1 MSKST
6 EELLEALG
14 GIDISQVGKNRLTA
28 EQVVEEE
35 TKEIGANAEEVRAL
49 AKQDLDFFAALLMP
63 LIFKYCYPPVFQAVW
78 TWLLSYVHQ
87 KRTFPQL
94 ALGLPRGFGKSTLM
108 KIFLAYCILFTDR
121 KFILVVA
128 ATAKLA
134 QNIISDVCDMLD
146 EPNVKAVFGDW
157 RLGLEKDTQEL
168 KKFGFRGRTIILAAA
183 GAETKVRGLNV
194 KNERPD
200 VILMDDI
207 QSRDCADSPVQS
219 ESLESWMV
227 GTLMKAK
234 DPSSCMF
241 LFVAN
246 MYPTKL
252 SILRRLKSNPKWIKF
267 IAGGILA
274 DGTSLWEEL
283 QPITQLTAEFEND
296 LAMGRP
302 EIFYAEVLNDE
313 NVQANNL
320 IDLTKLPACSYEEGD
335 IAGGKFIIIDPS
347 NDKINSDAI
356 SIGYF
361 EVHNGLPMLMQ
372 LEEGSFSPGDTIRKA
387 LHMALSNGCGLIV
400 CEANAYQYSLL
411 YWFSFICQQLGI
423 LGIEC
428 VPIYSGSRSKNA
440 RILDMFKAYA
450 AGEIFVHDDC
460 KLEVHLQIAQF
471 NALKTNNTDG
481 ILDLLTYAPRVIMEF
496 EGAILANTVVEL
508 QEWQEMEVP
517 EFNSCF

>member
-1 MSKST
+1 MEYKKDD
-6 EELLEALG
+6 LLEALG
-14 GIDISQVGKNRLTA
+14 GLNLDNVGKNLISA
-28 EQVVEEE
+28 EQQDLNEVEEL
-35 TKEIGANAEEVRAL
+35 GANADEVREL
-49 AKQDLDFFAALLMP
+49 AKADLDFLAALVMP
-63 LIFKYCYPPVFQAVW
+63 TVFRYCYPAVFKAVW
-78 TWLLSYVHQ
+78 EWLLSYVHQ

-108 KIFLAYCILFTDR
+108 KIFLLYCILFTNR

-134 QNIISDVCDMLD
+134 QNIVSDVCDMLD

-168 KKFGFRGRTIILAAA
+168 KKFGFRGRNITIAAA

-207 QSRDCADSPVQS
+207 QSRDCADSAVQS
-219 ESLESWMV
+219 ESLETWMV

-234 DPSSCMF
+234 APDGCMF
-241 LFVAN
+241 LFIAN

-252 SILRRLKSNPKWIKF
+252 SILRKLKSNPTWIKF

-283 QPITQLTAEFEND
+283 QPIGQLMAEFEND
-296 LAMGRP
+296 LAMGHP

-313 NVQANNL
+313 NVNANNL
-320 IDLTKLPACSYEEGD
+320 IDLSKLPANKYEDGD
-335 IAGGKFIIIDPS
+335 IAGGKFIVIDLAT
-347 NDKINSDAI
+347 DKIDADEV
-356 SIGYF
+356 SLGYF
-361 EVHNGLPMLMQ
+361 EVHEAYPHLMQ
-372 LEEGSFSPGDTIRKA
+372 ITEGRFSPGDTVRKA
-387 LHMALSNGCGLIV
+387 IHMCLTNNCRLIV
-400 CEANAYQYSLL
+400 CEANAYQYSFL
-411 YWFSFICQQLGI
+411 YWFNFICQQLGI
-423 LGIEC
+423 SGIEI

-450 AGEIFVHDDC
+450 AGEIFVHDNC
-460 KLEVHLQIAQF
+460 RLEVHLQISQF
-471 NALKTNNTDG
+471 NALKRDNTDG
-481 ILDLLTYAPRVIMEF
+481 LLDLLTYAPRVIQEF
-496 EGAILANTVVEL
+496 ADYIVNTNIIES
-508 QEWQEMEVP
+508 QEWEELEVYDD
-517 EFNSCF
+517 NSCF

>member
-1 MSKST
+1 MAKTT
-6 EELLEALG
+6 EDLLDSLG
-14 GIDISQVGKNRLTA
+14 GLDLSQVGANIPS
-28 EQVVEEE
+28 EEDISNE
-35 TKEIGANAEEVRAL
+35 LLQELAANAEETKAL
-49 AKQDLDFFAALLMP
+49 AKQDLDFLAALLMP
-63 LIFKYCYPPVFQAVW
+63 TVFKYCYPDVFQAVW
-78 TWLLSYVHQ
+78 QWLLTYAHQ
-87 KRTFPQL
+87 RRTFPQL

-108 KIFLAYCILFTDR
+108 KIFLIYCILFTDR

-157 RLGLEKDTQEL
+157 RIGLEKDTQEL
-168 KKFGFRGRTIILAAA
+168 KKFGFRGRNVILAAA

-207 QSRDCADSPVQS
+207 QSRDCADSEVQS
-219 ESLESWMV
+219 ESLENWMV

-234 DPSSCMF
+234 SPESCMF

-252 SILRRLKSNPKWIKF
+252 SILRKLKTNPKWIKF
-267 IAGGILA
+267 ITGGILA
-274 DGTSLWEEL
+274 NGESLWEEL
-283 QPITQLTAEFEND
+283 QPIAQLNAEFQND
-296 LAMGRP
+296 LAMGKP

-320 IDLTKLPACSYEEGD
+320 IDLSKLPDNPYEDGD
-335 IAGGKFIIIDPS
+335 IAAGKFIIIDPS
-347 NDKINSDAI
+347 NDKVNSDAV

-361 EVHNGLPMLMQ
+361 EVHSGLPMMMQ
-372 LEEGSFSPGDTIRKA
+372 LVEGRFSPGETIRNS
-387 LHMALSNGCGLIV
+387 LQLALSNGCNFIL

-411 YWFSFICQQLGI
+411 YWFDFVCRQLGI
-423 LGIEC
+423 VGMNHL
-428 VPIYSGSRSKNA
+428 PIYSGSRSKNA
-440 RILDMFKAYA
+440 RILDMFKSYA
-450 AGEIFVHDDC
+450 AGELFVHDNC
-460 KLEVHLQIAQF
+460 KLEVHLQISQF

-481 ILDLLTYAPRVIMEF
+481 ILDLLTYAPRVLTEYAEF
-496 EGAILANTVVEL
+496 LASSSVIEA
-508 QEWQEMEVP
+508 QEWEDLTVP
-517 EFNSCF
+517 EDNSCF